1 MKALI
6 KILKM
11 PKKFISVLY
20 RAFKQNKYLKW
31 YYKLPLNEKS
41 VLIESKH
48 GDDLAGN
55 MFYILKE
62 IYFNHTEYKITLVI
76 SRQGKKRIKKIL
88 ATNSIENINF
98 AYFGKV
104 KYLKLLT
111 TAKYLFTDTSF
122 SIDYIKKQGQVYTNT
137 WHGTPYKMMGKHVQN
152 RAYAIGNLK
161 RNFLMADYLVYPSYE
176 MREKMMSAYGL
187 DYTFRG
193 EVLNCGYPR
202 NSIFFDKAKALE
214 VKERYNL
221 TDKKVYVYMPT
232 WRGIL
237 TDRKAD
243 EQKADILNKMRT
255 IDSLLSDDQVL
266 YVKMHVLVSRNLN
279 FSSYKHIRVFPSD
292 IEAYEFLNCA
302 DTLITDYSSVFFDYA
317 NSGKKIILYTYDEEE
332 FLKDR
337 GFYYDINDFPFPR
350 VKIEE
355 ELVAELNNPE
365 ISDYTEFLSKFC
377 GYDYKDCPKD
387 LVNYV
392 LKGIKSNGFEVYDSD
407 YGKKER
413 ILIYTAALRDETV
426 LKRLLSFCEKID
438 KEKYYVDFS
447 FRMKDMKRTP
457 ENTDL
462 APDFVDF
469 FPICSGLNY
478 TFKELFSYILFYKFN
493 VSSKSVL
500 KTLDKLY
507 KREIIRYFARVDYKA
522 VIQFIGNEKNIVSLF
537 ERFDTK
543 KIILVQNNVLEEL
556 KTTKKQHKAT
566 LISAYKN
573 YDKVIA
579 VNKSAFDSAV
589 KLTNVGEIVLADDL
603 SDVLLKEI

>member
-1 MKALI
+1 MLAVFL
-6 KILKM
+6 
-11 PKKFISVLY
+11 

-31 YYKLPLNEKS
+31 YYKMPINEKS

-62 IYFNHTEYKITLVI
+62 IHDNHKDFEITLVI
-76 SRQGKKRIKKIL
+76 SKDGEKRIKQIL
-88 ATNSIENINF
+88 ATNEITNISF
-98 AYFGKV
+98 VYFGKV

-122 SIDYIKKQGQVYTNT
+122 SIDYIKKEDQVYTNT

-187 DYTFRG
+187 DFTFKG

-202 NSIFFDKAKALE
+202 NSIFFDKQKAID
-214 VKERYNL
+214 VKERYGL

-232 WRGIL
+232 WRGIM

-243 EQKADILNKMRT
+243 EQKADIMNKMRT

-266 YVKMHVLVSRNLN
+266 YVKMHVLVSRDLN
-279 FSSYKHIRVFPSD
+279 FSDYKHIRVFPSD

-302 DTLITDYSSVFFDYA
+302 DTLITDYSSVFFDFA
-317 NSGKKIILYTYDEEE
+317 NSRKKIILYTYDEDE
-332 FLKDR
+332 FLQDR
-337 GFYYDINDFPFPR
+337 GFYYDINTFPFPR
-350 VKIEE
+350 VKTEKD
-355 ELVAELNNPE
+355 LVEELNNPN
-365 ISDYTEFLSKFC
+365 ISDYTEFLNKFC

-387 LVNYV
+387 LVNYI
-392 LKGIKSNGFEVYDSD
+392 LKGIKSDSFEVYDSD

-413 ILIYTAALRDETV
+413 LLIYTSNLRDEAI
-426 LKRLLSFCEKID
+426 LKRLLDFCNKIPED
-438 KEKYYVDFS
+438 KYYVDFS
-447 FRMKDMKRTP
+447 FRMKDMRRTP

-469 FPICSGLNY
+469 FPLCSGLNY
-478 TFKELFSYILFYKFN
+478 TFKGLFAYILFYKFN
-493 VSSKSVL
+493 ISSKFV
-500 KTLDKLY
+500 KNALDRLY

-522 VIQFIGNEKNIVSLF
+522 VIQFTGNEKNIIALF
-537 ERFDTK
+537 ERFNTK
-543 KIILVQNNVLEEL
+543 KIILVQNDVLNEL

-566 LISAYKN
+566 LISAYQN
-573 YDKVIA
+573 YDRVIA
-579 VNKSAFDSAV
+579 ASEFAYNSAISVA
-589 KLTNVGEIVLADDL
+589 KNANVILAKDL
-603 SDVLLKEI
+603 SNTLFDEI

>member
-1 MKALI
+1 ML
-6 KILKM
+6 
-11 PKKFISVLY
+11 SVFF

-31 YYKLPLNEKS
+31 YYKLPINEKS

-62 IYFNHTEYKITLVI
+62 IYNNHQGYEITLVI
-76 SRQGKKRIKKIL
+76 SRYGKKRIKQIL
-88 ATNSIENINF
+88 ATNKITNINF
-98 AYFGKV
+98 VYFGKV

-122 SIDYIKKQGQVYTNT
+122 SIDYIKKEGQVYTNT

-187 DYTFRG
+187 DYTFKG

-202 NSIFFDKAKALE
+202 NSIFFDKEKAKQ
-214 VKERYNL
+214 VKERYDL
-221 TDKKVYVYMPT
+221 SDKKVYVYMPT
-232 WRGIL
+232 WRGIM

-243 EQKADILNKMRT
+243 EQRDDILNKMRT

-266 YVKMHVLVSRNLN
+266 YVKMHVLVSRDLN
-279 FSSYKHIRVFPSD
+279 FSDYKHIRVFPSD

-302 DTLITDYSSVFFDYA
+302 DTLITDYSSVFFDFA
-317 NSGKKIILYTYDEEE
+317 NSGKKIVLYTYDEDE

-350 VKIEE
+350 VKTEK
-355 ELVAELNNPE
+355 ELVAELNNPN
-365 ISDYTEFLSKFC
+365 ISDYTEFLNKFC

-392 LKGIKSNGFEVYDSD
+392 LKGIKSDLFEVYKSD
-407 YGKKER
+407 YGNKER
-413 ILIYTAALRDETV
+413 LLIYTSNLCDQVILE
-426 LKRLLSFCEKID
+426 RLLNFCEKID
-438 KEKYYVDFS
+438 KDKYYVDFS
-447 FRMKDMKRTP
+447 FRMKDMRRTP

-469 FPICSGLNY
+469 FPLCSGLNY

-493 VSSKSVL
+493 ISSKSI
-500 KTLDKLY
+500 KDTLDRLY
-507 KREIIRYFARVDYKA
+507 KREIVRYFARVDYKT
-522 VIQFIGNEKNIVSLF
+522 VIQFTGNEKNIISLF
-537 ERFDTK
+537 ERFKTK
-543 KIILVQNNVLEEL
+543 RIIVIQNDVFNEL

-566 LISAYKN
+566 LVSAYHN

-579 VNKSAFDSAV
+579 AEKSAYNSAV
-589 KLTNVGEIVLADDL
+589 RLAKNADIIMAEDL
-603 SDVLLKEI
+603 SDTLFDEI